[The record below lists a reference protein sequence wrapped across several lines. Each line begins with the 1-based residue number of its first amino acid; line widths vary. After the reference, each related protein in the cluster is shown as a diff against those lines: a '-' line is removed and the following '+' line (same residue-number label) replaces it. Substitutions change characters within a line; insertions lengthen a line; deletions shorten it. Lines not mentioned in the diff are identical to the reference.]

1 VAKTALR
8 PIVVRVGQLSG
19 VSTNGFWNPKEWV
32 PSLFK
37 SSVHI
42 GCLPDFNNE
51 ISWVPMDVAA
61 QVLMEMLDTDALV
74 LHLVHSHPVQWSSL
88 FEPAARMLGLR
99 LVSYAEWLAKLE
111 GSVSELSSKDAA
123 ENAEENP
130 ALTLI
135 DFFRNSAPA
144 SEGNTKSNGSPSR
157 EEKNNVSEAMGLR
170 RLSLEKALGVSTTLK
185 TCLPLSVEDMSKWLK
200 CWKLGD

>member
-1 VAKTALR
+1 
-8 PIVVRVGQLSG
+8 
-19 VSTNGFWNPKEWV
+19 
-32 PSLFK
+32 
-37 SSVHI
+37 
-42 GCLPDFNNE
+42 
-51 ISWVPMDVAA
+51 MDVAA
-61 QVLMEMLDTDALV
+61 QVLMEMLDSDALV

-88 FEPAARMLGLR
+88 FEPAARMLGLH
-99 LVSYAEWLAKLE
+99 LVSYTAWLAKLE
-111 GSVSELSSKDAA
+111 GSVSDLSSKDAA

-144 SEGNTKSNGSPSR
+144 SEGNTMSYGSPGG
-157 EEKNNVSEAMGLR
+157 EKENNNNNVSEAMGLR

-200 CWKLGD
+200 CWKLGN